1 MRTASLQRAGRA
13 RRQELNVEVC
23 ESVPNEGLCF
33 RNTRLLRQ
41 LDEAAVGVAHVGGA
55 TPREVARPVQ
65 RDARRG
71 QRGGVLVEAF
81 ER

>member
-1 MRTASLQRAGRA
+1 M
-13 RRQELNVEVC
+13 
-23 ESVPNEGLCF
+23 PNEGLCF

-81 ER
+81 EGERDVVVRRWVAGIWVRPRRGF